1 MGGFVTH
8 AEQGYANATMI
19 VEMQQDYTEVLAN
32 LATATETDREAF
44 NVLTHWNDKEVGRN
58 KCRNSRAETEY
69 RRKKVFAPQAVINPT
84 GYCWTHGY
92 KVKYGHDS
100 KTCGTKKRVIKT
112 TLPDNA

>member
-44 NVLTHWNDKEVGRN
+44 NVLTHWNDKEVGRK

-69 RRKKVFAPQAVINPT
+69 RRKKSVCTPSSNKSYRILLDARIQ
-84 GYCWTHGY
+84 
-92 KVKYGHDS
+92 S
-100 KTCGTKKRVIKT
+100 KIW
-112 TLPDNA
+112 P